1 LTFRKLRYGNEPNL
15 VRAGPSVL
23 DLDAGEIDPVVVRH
37 YDYDKVLVLFV
48 VDGWVLDCFGRK
60 TLRLIRR
67 ARALNARHGD
77 R

>member
-1 LTFRKLRYGNEPNL
+1 MTFRKLLYGNEPNL

-23 DLDAGEIDPVVVRH
+23 DLDAGEIDSVVVRH

-60 TLRLIRR
+60 TLRLVGG
-67 ARALNARHGD
+67 AGALNTRHGD